1 LAVTRGEKTNQKRV
15 SVYFREAKYVF
26 IESVFGSKD
35 WVKRRKTWES
45 ALLIEKPFTHYMRV
59 CGKLFK
65 KEDYICK

>member
-1 LAVTRGEKTNQKRV
+1 LAVTRGEKTNQKHV
-15 SVYFREAKYVF
+15 SIYFREAKYVF

-35 WVKRRKTWES
+35 WVKRRK
-45 ALLIEKPFTHYMRV
+45 ALLIGKPSTNYMRV